1 MFLVKDCCAMEK
13 GMVWPM
19 RAIARQ
25 WTLSQ
30 PDTPTAKEI
39 SFSGKVT
46 PVGFEPTPLRNG
58 ALSHRLRPLGQSVL
72 GTTFWQRNSCYTAV
86 LGDLPHKSRYLWA
99 RRRTPISQRAR
110 PRITATIREGRLL
123 EGSSV
128 LLELR
133 HPARFLVMEFCAVAW
148 GMMRPMRAIVQQ

>member
-1 MFLVKDCCAMEK
+1 MIAIQLFLVICHTIPDIAGLAAEPRFSL
-13 GMVWPM
+13 W
-19 RAIARQ
+19 RA
-25 WTLSQ
+25 
-30 PDTPTAKEI
+30 
-39 SFSGKVT
+39 G
-46 PVGFEPTPLRNG
+46 
-58 ALSHRLRPLGQSVL
+58 
-72 GTTFWQRNSCYTAV
+72 
-86 LGDLPHKSRYLWA
+86 
-99 RRRTPISQRAR
+99 